1 MFEARPAEAARSGK
15 RARRNVNRQLIEY
28 HESLLTDLQKDNQS
42 FFERLMERANED
54 MLRQRAGKDWTL
66 G

>member
-1 MFEARPAEAARSGK
+1 MFEARPAEAARSKK
-15 RARRNVNRQLIEY
+15 RARRSVNRQLIEY
-28 HESLLTDLQKDNQS
+28 HNSLLTDLESDNQS

>member
-1 MFEARPAEAARSGK
+1 MFEARPAEAARSEK
-15 RARRNVNRQLIEY
+15 RARRSVNRQLIEY
-28 HESLLTDLQKDNQS
+28 HNSLLTDLESDNQS